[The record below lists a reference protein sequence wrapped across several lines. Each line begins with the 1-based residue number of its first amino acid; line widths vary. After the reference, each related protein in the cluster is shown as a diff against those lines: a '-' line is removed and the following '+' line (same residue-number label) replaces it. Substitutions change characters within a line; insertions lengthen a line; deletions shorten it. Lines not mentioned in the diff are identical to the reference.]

1 MKKLILS
8 LVVMGFIGGVQ
19 AQQASCTATAAEKK
33 LAGAAKASFLK
44 KCEKDAKAACEID
57 DMSKKLNGAAKQSH
71 IKKCVKDAV
80 GS

>member
-1 MKKLILS
+1 MKKIIL
-8 LVVMGFIGGVQ
+8 GFFVLGFVGGVQ
-19 AQQASCTATAAEKK
+19 AQQSSCMATATEKK

-44 KCEKDAKAACEID
+44 KCEKDARATCEMD

-71 IKKCVKDAV
+71 VKKCVKDAV